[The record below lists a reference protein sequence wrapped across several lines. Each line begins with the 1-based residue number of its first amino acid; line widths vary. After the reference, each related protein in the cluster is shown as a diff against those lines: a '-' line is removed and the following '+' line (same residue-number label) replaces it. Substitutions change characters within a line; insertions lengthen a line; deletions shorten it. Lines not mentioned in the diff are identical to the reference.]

1 MPDVLK
7 LLRFNDVVQFTLVSK
22 RLKFLKQVKFVLF
35 QFFNATVQAV
45 NRVEHL
51 IVLLLVL

>member
-7 LLRFNDVVQFTLVSK
+7 LLRFNDVVQFPLVSK

-35 QFFNATVQAV
+35 QLFNATVQAV

-51 IVLLLVL
+51 IMLLLVL

>member
-22 RLKFLKQVKFVLF
+22 RLNFLKQVKFVLF